1 MTIATLRTGRALAQ
15 LTAALAGLA
24 FATSASAKPW
34 TAVCSHLSGMKVDE
48 SGGEPAFNQDAIEG
62 ATWRYDWDTSSRK
75 ATLTLPASHASDG
88 KAHTQDGV
96 ADSHKGGFYTIV
108 SSLPGAVWTHA
119 IYPETGRLLAVQS
132 TTKGGTGLSGRMLV
146 GSCTISSR

>member
-1 MTIATLRTGRALAQ
+1 MKPINRERAVAHLMAALVALA
-15 LTAALAGLA
+15 AASPAG
-24 FATSASAKPW
+24 AKPW
-34 TAVCSHLSGMKVDE
+34 TAVCSNLSGMKVDE
-48 SGGEPAFNQDAIEG
+48 AGGQPAFANDAIEG
-62 ATWRYDWDTSSRK
+62 ATWRYDWDSTSRK

-88 KAHTQDGV
+88 KAHMQEGV
-96 ADSHKGGFYTIV
+96 ANSHKGGFYTIV